1 MESSTGFEA
10 VHPDLRDAS
19 VFLTGGAS
27 GIGAALVEAFL
38 RQGARVAFFDRAD
51 ASVAVEEMEARTG
64 NRPLFVQGDVT
75 DTPALMAAIDTAA
88 TTHGPVTV
96 LVSNAADDTRHD
108 AQEMTEAKWDACLA
122 VNLKPYFFAAQKV
135 APMMEA
141 AGGGAI
147 INMSS
152 GSYLMGVPRLSAYVA
167 ANAAIM
173 GLTRSLARE
182 WGGRGIRVNAVAPGW
197 VMTERQKALWA
208 SPEAVEKHRQR
219 QCLPDLM
226 QPEDVAGGVLFLA
239 SGAARMVTSQMLVI
253 DAGVSVTG

>member
-1 MESSTGFEA
+1 MTGAEA
-10 VHPDLRDAS
+10 IHPDLKEAS
-19 VFLTGGAS
+19 VFITGGAS
-27 GIGAALVEAFL
+27 GIGAALVEGFL

-51 ASVAVEEMEARTG
+51 AQETVEEMEARTG

-96 LVSNAADDTRHD
+96 LVSNAANDTRHD
-108 AQEMTEAKWDACLA
+108 AQDLTEAEWDACLA

-135 APMMEA
+135 APIMEA

-147 INMSS
+147 VNMSS

-167 ANAAIM
+167 SNAAIM
-173 GLTRSLARE
+173 GMTRSLARE
-182 WGGRGIRVNAVAPGW
+182 WGGRGIRINAVAPGW
-197 VMTERQKALWA
+197 VMTERQKELWA
-208 SPEAVEKHRQR
+208 TPEAVEKHRQT
-219 QCLPDLM
+219 QCLSELM
-226 QPEDVAGGVLFLA
+226 QPEDLVGGVLFLA
-239 SGAARMVTSQMLVI
+239 SNSARMMTSQMLVI